1 MGFGGI
7 SIWSLLLVLVI
18 VVLLFGT
25 KKLRNVGGDL
35 GGAIKSFKKSVK
47 EEEAENTAKKSEDAS
62 VIEGTANEVED
73 TDTDKDKVS

>member
-35 GGAIKSFKKSVK
+35 GGAIRSFKKSVK
-47 EEEAENTAKKSEDAS
+47 DEEAENTAKKSDDAS
-62 VIEGTANEVED
+62 IIEGSSTEVKKE
-73 TDTDKDKVS
+73 DKVS

>member
-35 GGAIKSFKKSVK
+35 GGAIRSFKKSVK
-47 EEEAENTAKKSEDAS
+47 DEEAENATKKSDDAS
-62 VIEGTANEVED
+62 IIEGSSTEVKEE
-73 TDTDKDKVS
+73 DKVS